1 MGAFS
6 YMVFTQKPVP
16 DLILFLVLKMNFKLK
31 SDFFVTNS
39 RKYTYKQIEA
49 FIDDTLKVKK
59 STNNNLKDEEFI

>member
-1 MGAFS
+1 MGLI
-6 YMVFTQKPVP
+6 VFKW
-16 DLILFLVLKMNFKLK
+16 KK

-59 STNNNLKDEEFI
+59 STNNNKEDEEFI